1 MANLSPLFFRVKAKK
16 RFERE
21 SLLLLLL
28 LLVVVSFGVLPFLGE
43 LIIGLLTKRFIF
55 VLCLFLASNN
65 PCPDTSSAG
74 EDRAD

>member
-28 LLVVVSFGVLPFLGE
+28 LLVVASFAVLPFLGE
-43 LIIGLLTKRFIF
+43 LIIGVTKRFIF